1 MELVGSRKLFQWIL
15 VIIWM
20 GFIFYQSSQPGSD
33 SLGKSGRI
41 IQWVA
46 EKIYSPY
53 HSMGES
59 EEVEFI
65 KDFQKP
71 VRKAAHFFEYI
82 ILGLLVSYA
91 VGIQPD
97 RERTDFT
104 WIFFLCLIYAASD
117 EIHQLFVS
125 GRTGSILDWLVDSA
139 GSFIGSLSGL
149 KIMSYKLV
157 KNLKGKK

>member
-1 MELVGSRKLFQWIL
+1 MELIGSRKLFQWIL

-33 SLGKSGRI
+33 SLGKSERI
-41 IQWVA
+41 IQWIA

-59 EEVEFI
+59 ARVEFI
-65 KDFQKP
+65 KNFQKP

-91 VGIQPD
+91 VGIQPG

-104 WIFFLCLIYAASD
+104 WIILFCLIYAVSD
-117 EIHQLFVS
+117 EFHQLFVP
-125 GRTGSILDWLVDSA
+125 GRTGSIIDWLIDSA
-139 GSFIGSLSGL
+139 GSLIGCLIGFKTICRSCLP
-149 KIMSYKLV
+149 V
-157 KNLKGKK
+157 